1 MLKRGKKSVI
11 ALALAWSRPTAFFYN
26 GGLSHGYIQE
36 EIIPMRFLRLKE
48 VMSLTGL
55 GRSTIYKFMADDTDF
70 PKSVPLGGRAV
81 AWVESEI
88 EEWMESRLSMR
99 DNQES
104 FQ

>member
-1 MLKRGKKSVI
+1 
-11 ALALAWSRPTAFFYN
+11 
-26 GGLSHGYIQE
+26 
-36 EIIPMRFLRLKE
+36 MRFLRLKE

-55 GRSTIYKFMADDTDF
+55 GRSTIYKFMTDETDF

>member
-1 MLKRGKKSVI
+1 M
-11 ALALAWSRPTAFFYN
+11 T
-26 GGLSHGYIQE
+26 
-36 EIIPMRFLRLKE
+36 MRFLRLKD

-55 GRSTIYKFMADDTDF
+55 GRSTIYKFMADETDF

-99 DNQES
+99 DNQAS

>member
-1 MLKRGKKSVI
+1 
-11 ALALAWSRPTAFFYN
+11 
-26 GGLSHGYIQE
+26 
-36 EIIPMRFLRLKE
+36 MRFLRLKD
-48 VMSLTGL
+48 VMAITGL
-55 GRSTIYKFMADDTDF
+55 GRSTIYKFMADETDF

-88 EEWMESRLSMR
+88 EEWMKSRLSMR

>member
-1 MLKRGKKSVI
+1 M
-11 ALALAWSRPTAFFYN
+11 T
-26 GGLSHGYIQE
+26 
-36 EIIPMRFLRLKE
+36 MRFLRIQD

-55 GRSTIYKFMADDTDF
+55 GRSTIYKFMADETDF
-70 PKSVPLGGRAV
+70 PKSVPIGGRAV

>member
-1 MLKRGKKSVI
+1 
-11 ALALAWSRPTAFFYN
+11 
-26 GGLSHGYIQE
+26 
-36 EIIPMRFLRLKE
+36 MRFLRLKD

-55 GRSTIYKFMADDTDF
+55 GRSTIYKFMADETDF

-99 DNQES
+99 DNQAS
-104 FQ
+104 FSNASIR

>member
-1 MLKRGKKSVI
+1 
-11 ALALAWSRPTAFFYN
+11 
-26 GGLSHGYIQE
+26 
-36 EIIPMRFLRLKE
+36 MRFLRLKE

-55 GRSTIYKFMADDTDF
+55 GRSTIYKFMADETDF

-99 DNQES
+99 DNAES
-104 FQ
+104 YQ

>member
-1 MLKRGKKSVI
+1 
-11 ALALAWSRPTAFFYN
+11 
-26 GGLSHGYIQE
+26 
-36 EIIPMRFLRLKE
+36 MRFLRIQD

-55 GRSTIYKFMADDTDF
+55 GRSTIYKFMADETDF

-88 EEWMESRLSMR
+88 EEWMESRLRMR

>member
-1 MLKRGKKSVI
+1 
-11 ALALAWSRPTAFFYN
+11 
-26 GGLSHGYIQE
+26 
-36 EIIPMRFLRLKE
+36 MRFLRLKD

-55 GRSTIYKFMADDTDF
+55 GRSTIYKFMADETDF

-99 DNQES
+99 DNAEP

>member
-1 MLKRGKKSVI
+1 
-11 ALALAWSRPTAFFYN
+11 
-26 GGLSHGYIQE
+26 
-36 EIIPMRFLRLKE
+36 MRFLRIQD

-55 GRSTIYKFMADDTDF
+55 GRSTIYKFMADETDF

-104 FQ
+104 FH

>member
-1 MLKRGKKSVI
+1 
-11 ALALAWSRPTAFFYN
+11 
-26 GGLSHGYIQE
+26 
-36 EIIPMRFLRLKE
+36 MRFLRLKE

-55 GRSTIYKFMADDTDF
+55 GRSTIYKFMADETDF

-99 DNQES
+99 DNAKS

>member
-1 MLKRGKKSVI
+1 MLKLGARRVI
-11 ALALAWSRPTAFFYN
+11 SLALAWSRPTAFFYSV
-26 GGLSHGYIQE
+26 GLSHGYIQE

-55 GRSTIYKFMADDTDF
+55 GRSTIYKFMADETDF

-99 DNQES
+99 DNAES

>member
-1 MLKRGKKSVI
+1 
-11 ALALAWSRPTAFFYN
+11 
-26 GGLSHGYIQE
+26 
-36 EIIPMRFLRLKE
+36 MRFLRLKE

-88 EEWMESRLSMR
+88 KEWMESRLSMR
-99 DNQES
+99 DN
-104 FQ
+104 

>member
-1 MLKRGKKSVI
+1 MTMK
-11 ALALAWSRPTAFFYN
+11 
-26 GGLSHGYIQE
+26 
-36 EIIPMRFLRLKE
+36 FLRIQD

>member
-1 MLKRGKKSVI
+1 MI
-11 ALALAWSRPTAFFYN
+11 
-26 GGLSHGYIQE
+26 
-36 EIIPMRFLRLKE
+36 MRFLRIQD

>member
-1 MLKRGKKSVI
+1 
-11 ALALAWSRPTAFFYN
+11 
-26 GGLSHGYIQE
+26 
-36 EIIPMRFLRLKE
+36 MRFLRLKD

-55 GRSTIYKFMADDTDF
+55 GRSTIYKFMTDETDF

>member
-1 MLKRGKKSVI
+1 MK
-11 ALALAWSRPTAFFYN
+11 
-26 GGLSHGYIQE
+26 
-36 EIIPMRFLRLKE
+36 MRFLRLKE

-55 GRSTIYKFMADDTDF
+55 GRSTIYKFMADETDF

-99 DNQES
+99 DNAES

>member
-1 MLKRGKKSVI
+1 M
-11 ALALAWSRPTAFFYN
+11 T
-26 GGLSHGYIQE
+26 
-36 EIIPMRFLRLKE
+36 MRFLRLKE

-55 GRSTIYKFMADDTDF
+55 GRSTIYKFMDDEVF
-70 PKSVPLGGRAV
+70 PKTIPLGGRAV

>member
-1 MLKRGKKSVI
+1 
-11 ALALAWSRPTAFFYN
+11 
-26 GGLSHGYIQE
+26 
-36 EIIPMRFLRLKE
+36 MRFLRLKD
-48 VMSLTGL
+48 VMAITGL
-55 GRSTIYKFMADDTDF
+55 GRSTIYKFMADETDF

-99 DNQES
+99 DNAES

>member
-1 MLKRGKKSVI
+1 M
-11 ALALAWSRPTAFFYN
+11 
-26 GGLSHGYIQE
+26 
-36 EIIPMRFLRLKE
+36 
-48 VMSLTGL
+48 TGL
-55 GRSTIYKFMADDTDF
+55 GRSTIYKFMADETDF

-104 FQ
+104 F